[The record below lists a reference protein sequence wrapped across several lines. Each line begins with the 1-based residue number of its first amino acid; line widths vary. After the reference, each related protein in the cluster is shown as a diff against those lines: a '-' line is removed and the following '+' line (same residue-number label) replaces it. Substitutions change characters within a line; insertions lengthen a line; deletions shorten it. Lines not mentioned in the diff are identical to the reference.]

1 MKSKKYYFLFIVL
14 LPILVLTGLY
24 IAAYLY
30 AYMTKAGYNNV
41 DLLYY
46 VNSGMNIPKTGK
58 LHQAWI
64 NSGILSACIVLSVLG
79 LVVYKIYFSPDTRI
93 YGDAKFASDSDLRKA
108 GFYTPS
114 DNSIVVG
121 KNGNKYLYYS
131 GQQFA
136 ILAAPTRS
144 GKGTGVVIPNL
155 LSYKESIVVLD
166 IKQENFE
173 KTSGFRAAH
182 GQEVYLFNPFAE
194 DGRSHRWNPLS
205 YISKNPKFRVSDLST
220 LAIMLYPIS
229 LEGRDQFWKNQA
241 QNAFIAICL
250 YLFDKRNFQLELGC
264 PADLCSPVTMGEVFR
279 TASPDN
285 MTLRDHL
292 KSLAAMSFT
301 SAEARLAFGGMLS
314 QNDEVFPSI
323 MGTFKEPLLPW
334 LNPVVDQATSG
345 DDFLLTDLRKKRMT
359 IYIGIL
365 PNKLAEAKL
374 ILNMFF
380 SQLVNEN
387 TRELPESNPE
397 LKHQC
402 LLLMDEFTSIGRVDI
417 ISKSVSYM
425 SGYNLRLFPI
435 IQSLAQLDSVYGKED
450 ARTMITNHA
459 LQIIYTPRIQSDA
472 NEYSEMLGYRSAIK
486 ESQTRAKDSS
496 SNQSEEKRALMLP
509 QELKA
514 MSMDSEVIM
523 YESIG
528 SPIMAEKIKYYLDP
542 IFKKRVL
549 KKHAIPILV

>member
-1 MKSKKYYFLFIVL
+1 MKSKKIALLVFIIT
-14 LPILVLTGLY
+14 PILLLLGLY
-24 IAAYLY
+24 LASYHY
-30 AYMTKAGYNNV
+30 AYATKSSYNNI
-41 DLLYY
+41 DLVYF
-46 VNSGMNIPKTGK
+46 VK
-58 LHQAWI
+58 LGIELPSAGVMRQAWI
-64 NSGILSACIVLSVLG
+64 KAALVSGCIVLVVL
-79 LVVYKIYFSPDTRI
+79 LLLLYKIFGTPDTQI
-93 YGDAKFASDSDLRKA
+93 YGNARFSSEGDLRKA
-108 GFYTPS
+108 GFFKPTE
-114 DNSIVVG
+114 NSILVG
-121 KNGNKYLYYS
+121 KYKGKYLHYS

-144 GKGTGVVIPNL
+144 GKGVGVVIPNL
-155 LSYKESIVVLD
+155 LTYKESIVVLD

-173 KTSGFRAAH
+173 ITSGFRAAH

-205 YISKNPKFRVSDLST
+205 YISKIQKFRVSDLSS
-220 LAIMLYPIS
+220 LATMLYPVS
-229 LEGRDQFWKNQA
+229 LEGKDQFWKNQA

-250 YLFDKRNFQLELGC
+250 YLIDKRNFQLELGC
-264 PADLCSPVTMGEVFR
+264 PEDLCSPVTMGEVFR
-279 TASPDN
+279 TASP
-285 MTLRDHL
+285 TGVSLRDHL
-292 KSLAAMSFT
+292 KELAAMSFT
-301 SAEARLAFGGMLS
+301 SQEARLAFGGMLS

-345 DDFLLTDLRKKRMT
+345 DDFLLTDVRKKRMT

-374 ILNMFF
+374 IINMFF
-380 SQLVNEN
+380 SQLINEN
-387 TRELPESNPE
+387 TRELPQQNPE

-417 ISKSVSYM
+417 ISKAVSYM

-486 ESQTRAKDSS
+486 ESQTRARDSS

-514 MSMDSEVIM
+514 MSPDDEVIV
-523 YESIG
+523 YESIK
-528 SPIMAEKIKYYLDP
+528 SPVMANKIKYYSDP
-542 IFKKRVL
+542 LFKQRL
-549 KKHAIPILV
+549 IKKYDIPILQ